1 MIYVSKTM
9 LFVLKTM
16 ICVLKTRNFEF
27 KILNSAVT
35 PAEIPGKT
43 AEMLGALEY
52 ANLYKQS

>member
-1 MIYVSKTM
+1 M